1 MIGACVKLL
10 EKWESVADL
19 GFATKF
25 VFLLT
30 DDDETGGAGGD
41 GVIWRQLPPGG
52 RPQSRGELVHG
63 AEWWYR
69 HLHCRSGAE

>member
-1 MIGACVKLL
+1 M
-10 EKWESVADL
+10 
-19 GFATKF
+19 
-25 VFLLT
+25 FLLT
-30 DDDETGGAGGD
+30 DDDETGVAGGD

-63 AEWWYR
+63 AEWWYG